1 MRLSESL
8 FVFIIANLRFLSSLQ
23 LVNHSDESV
32 NLFVLGCPAG
42 ADAHAVIAVRQVSNM
57 AESKFLAQLF
67 KLCRSHNHKLL
78 VGGGFGNE
86 LETFG

>member
-23 LVNHSDESV
+23 LVDHGNESV

-42 ADAHAVIAVRQVSNM
+42 ADAHAVIAVLKISNV
-57 AESKFLAQLF
+57 AESKFFAQLF
-67 KLCRSHNHKLL
+67 KLRRSHDNKLL
-78 VGGGFGNE
+78 VGRGVSYELKAFG
-86 LETFG
+86 

>member
-42 ADAHAVIAVRQVSNM
+42 ADAHAVIAVLQVSNM
-57 AESKFLAQLF
+57 AESKFFAQLF
-67 KLCRSHNHKLL
+67 KLRRSHNHKLL
-78 VGGGFGNE
+78 VGGGFSND
-86 LETFG
+86 LESLG